1 MTDDALAAALDAC
14 AAGALAP
21 PLAAMRLLIAASDLG
36 QARRV
41 HERAVRRADAEGQA
55 RLATVAALLEA
66 NPEAFGLVRAVA
78 RAVPHETA
86 EGDGLGRWSA
96 LFDAAVRISPEASV
110 ALYSLGNPEILAA
123 ATEEIVDVLAAWNV
137 LGTNRDAL
145 DIGCGIGRLEAA
157 LAQRLRS
164 IVGTDVS
171 AEMLAV
177 AGQRCADHPNIAFV
191 QVSGRDLEPFAD
203 LSVDLLLAADSW
215 PYLVLSGVAGRHAE
229 EAARVLRPGGDLVI
243 LNVSYRGDDEADRAD
258 MARLAE
264 AYGFTVRRAGERPF
278 RLWDACAFHL
288 RRQG

>member
-1 MTDDALAAALDAC
+1 MTEDALDAALDAC
-14 AAGALAP
+14 AAGSLAP

-36 QARRV
+36 QARRATA
-41 HERAVRRADAEGQA
+41 RAALRAGADGQA
-55 RLATVAALLEA
+55 RLAKVAALLEA

-86 EGDGLGRWSA
+86 EGDGLGRWAA
-96 LFDAAVRISPEASV
+96 LFDAAVRLSPEASV

-123 ATEEIVDVLAAWNV
+123 ATREIVGLLDGWAV

-157 LAQRLRS
+157 LAARLRS

-177 AGQRCADHPNIAFV
+177 ARQRCATYPNATFV

-203 LSVDLLLAADSW
+203 ASVDLVLAADSW

-258 MARLAE
+258 IARLAE
-264 AYGFTVRRAGERPF
+264 AHGFAVQCAGERPF
-278 RLWDACAFHL
+278 RLWDACAVHL
-288 RRQG
+288 KRQG